1 MDAPVVGVLVLG
13 WGMHLWRYGLTGLL
27 FTLGTTAIAFLFG
40 RNPAGEGLAFDPL
53 AVVVPSL
60 AALAVTWGLGA
71 WLERRER
78 RRRERSAPSHGQRSP
93 RRFPAANQP
102 PR

>member
-1 MDAPVVGVLVLG
+1 MDAPVAGVVVLG

-60 AALAVTWGLGA
+60 VALGVTWGLGA

-78 RRRERSAPSHGQRSP
+78 RRRERSAPLHVRQSQRQ
-93 RRFPAANQP
+93 FPTTNRP